1 MKILVT
7 GGLGSIGY
15 VLVSKLKL
23 KHDVCFCD
31 LQHFNEKNYFRCDI
45 SSFNQLNNIFNK
57 FKFDYVFHLGGEFGR
72 WNGEDYYENMWKT
85 NVIGTKNLIRL
96 QEKHKFKIDTRWEK

>member
-15 VLVSKLKL
+15 VLVNKLKS
-23 KHDVCFCD
+23 KYDVYFCD

-45 SSFNQLNNIFNK
+45 SSFNQLNNIFTK
-57 FKFDYVFHLGGEFGR
+57 FSF
-72 WNGEDYYENMWKT
+72 NAT
-85 NVIGTKNLIRL
+85 A
-96 QEKHKFKIDTRWEK
+96 